1 MTVNVPQ
8 FHLVQNIVGAVK
20 LTTES
25 NVFPLIRHTCVT
37 NSAHV

>member
-8 FHLVQNIVGAVK
+8 FHLVQNIWGCEVNNGVELLCHA
-20 LTTES
+20 
-25 NVFPLIRHTCVT
+25 CVI